1 MPTELRCPR
10 CLRPVHPPGWRS
22 PRWRCDL
29 HGEVAPLHPARV
41 VDEGQIRE
49 VGGAAKV
56 PVWLPWPLP
65 PDWVVTGLQR
75 VGDEREGTVASVLAL
90 TGPNPFRASSHDP
103 LAAEMLVVAE
113 QPGVGLASRLAGVGD
128 IDPGP
133 ALTTAMS
140 ESSPHATVDA
150 EGHAVPLWC
159 LEGAADRAAYVGEAA
174 SVWLWLVVLPAA
186 AGALALDGLRLVDL
200 RDPGHPLDVPAGALT
215 PLLH

>member
-1 MPTELRCPR
+1 
-10 CLRPVHPPGWRS
+10 
-22 PRWRCDL
+22 
-29 HGEVAPLHPARV
+29 V

-49 VGGAAKV
+49 IGGAAKV

-75 VGDEREGTVASVLAL
+75 VGDDREGTVASVLAL
-90 TGPNPFRASSHDP
+90 TGPNPFRASSEDP

-113 QPGVGLASRLAGVGD
+113 QPGVGLATRLAGVGD
-128 IDPGP
+128 VDPGP
-133 ALTTAMS
+133 ALTAAMS
-140 ESSPHATVDA
+140 ASSPHASVDA
-150 EGHAVPLWC
+150 EGHAVPLWS
-159 LEGAADRAAYVGEAA
+159 LEGATDRAAYVGEAA

-215 PLLH
+215 PLLL